1 MARIILIDDDRV
13 FARLVE
19 ARLQADGH
27 DVYWNEGAFGVL
39 TEVRKGGYQF
49 ILVDVQMPG
58 IEGPALVDCLR
69 SRGVGDSRIIL
80 MSSIAEAELR
90 QLAIQYGVDAYF
102 PKRHKLDNLAGII
115 ERWCTGT
122 SGARVM
128 LGSNPYELRKII

>member
-27 DVYWNEGAFGVL
+27 EVHWSEGAFGVL
-39 TEVRKGGYQF
+39 TEVRRGRYQF

-69 SRGVGDSRIIL
+69 SRGIGDSRIIL
-80 MSSIAEAELR
+80 MSSIREDKLR
-90 QLAIQYGVDAYF
+90 ELAIKYGVDAYF
-102 PKRHKLDNLAGII
+102 PKGHKLDNLAQII
-115 ERWCTGT
+115 TRWCSGV

-128 LGSNPYELRKII
+128 LGGNPYELRKIS

>member
-27 DVYWNEGAFGVL
+27 EVHWSEGAFGVL
-39 TEVRKGGYQF
+39 TEVRRGRYQF

-69 SRGVGDSRIIL
+69 SRGIGDSRQEKRTTDSAIT
-80 MSSIAEAELR
+80 SSSPSGPDLR
-90 QLAIQYGVDAYF
+90 TISRPAV
-102 PKRHKLDNLAGII
+102 PTTR
-115 ERWCTGT
+115 
-122 SGARVM
+122 
-128 LGSNPYELRKII
+128 